1 MGADAQTGFFFPSKT
16 NDETLASFIKKAPS
30 KVVKIGCRKSPG

>member
-1 MGADAQTGFFFPSKT
+1 MLYKWKE